1 MRRVPAAGPSLIRQV
16 KLAANLSWLYPGES
30 PEQRFAAA
38 ARDGF
43 RAVEILQP
51 YDRSAQWHAA
61 ALERHG
67 LKAVLINTPVAE
79 GRGRWG
85 LAAIPGA
92 QQAFHAG
99 FSRALE
105 VAIAIACPRIHVMA
119 GDVSGFDAS
128 ECRETLLRNLEA
140 VLPIAAQCSIG
151 LSLEPLNR
159 IDAPG
164 YFYAQPEQ
172 ALSIVR
178 HFDTPWLALQLDFYH
193 CVREALDAPAEALRA
208 APWVGHVQIAGAP
221 GRFEPDLHSDRLLEA
236 LGILA
241 ESGYTGWIGCEYRPR
256 TDAARG
262 LSWCEPLRARG
273 WLQ

>member
-1 MRRVPAAGPSLIRQV
+1 M
-16 KLAANLSWLYPGES
+16 KLAANLDWLYASEPL
-30 PEQRFAAA
+30 EQRFAAA

-51 YDRSAQWHAA
+51 YDRAA
-61 ALERHG
+61 GWYAEALEHHG
-67 LKAVLINTPVAE
+67 LRAVLINTPVVE

-85 LAAIPGA
+85 LAAVPGE

-99 FSRALE
+99 FLRAIE
-105 VAIAIACPRIHVMA
+105 VATAIACPRIHVMA
-119 GDVSGFDAS
+119 GDVSGLDAS
-128 ECRETLLRNLEA
+128 ECRETLLRNLETA
-140 VLPIAAQCSIG
+140 LAIAAQCRIG

-164 YFYAQPEQ
+164 YFYARSEQ

-178 HFDTPWLALQLDFYH
+178 HFDSAWLSLQFDFYH
-193 CVREALDAPAEALRA
+193 CVREALDARAEALRA
-208 APWVGHVQIAGAP
+208 ARWIGHVQIGGAP
-221 GRFEPDLHSDRLLEA
+221 GRHEPDLGRDHLLEA
-236 LGILA
+236 LGVLA
-241 ESGYTGWIGCEYRPR
+241 ERGYAGWIGCEYRPR
-256 TDAARG
+256 AEAARG